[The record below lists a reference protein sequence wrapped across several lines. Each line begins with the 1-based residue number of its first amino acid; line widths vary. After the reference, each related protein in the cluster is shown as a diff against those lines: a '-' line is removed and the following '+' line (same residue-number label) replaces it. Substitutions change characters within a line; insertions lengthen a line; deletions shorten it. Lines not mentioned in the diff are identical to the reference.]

1 MKMGL
6 TNFNLVTTYQRDY
19 SGVRTARP
27 LTAAPASY
35 RMASADKSA
44 AERPVTR
51 GGPEVNDWVVNA
63 RLYIQNNILPI
74 LKILPFNFFLH
85 ISNIVPRGN
94 CGWPRSWRIERTRL
108 FSIIRQ

>member
-1 MKMGL
+1 MGL

-63 RLYIQNNILPI
+63 RLYIQNNMVPLMMELLDIILYQQHRKQSYP
-74 LKILPFNFFLH
+74 KCY
-85 ISNIVPRGN
+85 NI
-94 CGWPRSWRIERTRL
+94 
-108 FSIIRQ
+108 